1 MLDLDYGL
9 RFLMMAQEWTKEKTA
24 IKWLSEGAKAS
35 LLPEYGKCTQP
46 WSRMRLAQ
54 VASGVKDVVD
64 LTPGTSREY
73 DRPAPHVIE
82 AVNKAIVEG
91 AFDYPRSSTINE
103 LKQAIAEKYKQR
115 YGIEV
120 DPRSEVCITVGAAQG
135 IDLTLRILVDPGD
148 QVVMMDPDY
157 GPYEPHVRTYQAKVI
172 PVPLLE
178 RRPGE
183 WSFDVSELRKRV
195 SKKTKLLMMSNANNP
210 TGILYSKE
218 DNEAI
223 AELAIKNDF
232 FVLADHVSEE
242 IIFDGAKLH
251 NIASVPGMKER
262 TIVVSSFSKAHNLSG
277 FRTGYTVANRDL
289 LEHMSSMIGE
299 VTDGYVTPGLW
310 AALAALKGPQDWI
323 RKHVE
328 DLQDRRDMMVDRLN
342 KMPGVACGKPK
353 GIYWAFPNIK
363 SLEMPSHDL
372 AEYLLTEG
380 KVNVRP
386 GMWYGRNGEGH
397 LRISFCVKPEWIQ
410 KGMDQMEE
418 ALKKLKSKQKKT

>member
-1 MLDLDYGL
+1 
-9 RFLMMAQEWTKEKTA
+9 MMAQEWTKEKTA

-54 VASGVKDVVD
+54 VAGSVKDVVD

-210 TGILYSKE
+210 TG
-218 DNEAI
+218 
-223 AELAIKNDF
+223 
-232 FVLADHVSEE
+232 
-242 IIFDGAKLH
+242 
-251 NIASVPGMKER
+251 
-262 TIVVSSFSKAHNLSG
+262 
-277 FRTGYTVANRDL
+277 
-289 LEHMSSMIGE
+289 
-299 VTDGYVTPGLW
+299 
-310 AALAALKGPQDWI
+310 
-323 RKHVE
+323 
-328 DLQDRRDMMVDRLN
+328 
-342 KMPGVACGKPK
+342 
-353 GIYWAFPNIK
+353 
-363 SLEMPSHDL
+363 
-372 AEYLLTEG
+372 
-380 KVNVRP
+380 
-386 GMWYGRNGEGH
+386 
-397 LRISFCVKPEWIQ
+397 
-410 KGMDQMEE
+410 
-418 ALKKLKSKQKKT
+418 

>member
-1 MLDLDYGL
+1 
-9 RFLMMAQEWTKEKTA
+9 MAQEWTKKKA
-24 IKWLSEGAKAS
+24 ALKWLSGGAKAS

-54 VASGVKDVVD
+54 AASGVKDIVD

-103 LKQAIAEKYKQR
+103 LKQAIAERYRQR
-115 YGIEV
+115 YGVEV

-135 IDLTLRILVDPGD
+135 IDLTLKILVDPGD
-148 QVVMMDPDY
+148 EVVMMDPDY
-157 GPYEPHVRTYQAKVI
+157 GPYEPHVRTYEARVV

-178 RRPGE
+178 RKPGE

-262 TIVVSSFSKAHNLSG
+262 TVVVSSFSKAYNLSG
-277 FRTGYTVANRDL
+277 FRTGYAVANPDL

-328 DLQDRRDMMVDRLN
+328 SLQNRRDMMVNRLN
-342 KMPGVACGKPK
+342 KMLGVACGKPK

-363 SLEMPSHDL
+363 SFGMPSHDL
-372 AEYLLTEG
+372 AEYLLTEA

-397 LRISFCVKPEWIQ
+397 LRVSFCVNPEWIQ
-410 KGMDQMEE
+410 KGMDRMEE
-418 ALKKLKSKQKKT
+418 ALKKLK